1 MAQVYDKIVLRN
13 GTEAQWTEANPVLLE
28 GEVGITMD
36 TTPKKFKIG
45 DGVSTWNALSYEKST
60 IDISDI
66 SGLQD
71 ILNLKANVANVYSDI
86 EINNL
91 LANKQDIN
99 SYINGGEFWWLIKEF
114 N

>member
-13 GTEAQWTEANPVLLE
+13 GTEAQWIAANPVLLE

-45 DGVSTWNALSYEKST
+45 NGVSAWDALIYEEST
-60 IDISDI
+60 MDISDI

-71 ILNLKANVANVYSDI
+71 ILNLKANIANVYNKI
-86 EINNL
+86 EINNF
-91 LANKQDIN
+91 LALKQDIN
-99 SYINGGEFWWLIKEF
+99 SYINGGEF
-114 N
+114 